1 MTFLKLFINF
11 IKEYVE
17 HIKNQK
23 ILNKIYNGNIPKHFG
38 CESVKK
44 SSQKDKQCG

>member
-11 IKEYVE
+11 IKEYIE
-17 HIKNQK
+17 HRRNQK
-23 ILNKIYNGNIPKHFG
+23 KLNKMYNGNIPKHFG

-44 SSQKDKQCG
+44 SSSKEDK